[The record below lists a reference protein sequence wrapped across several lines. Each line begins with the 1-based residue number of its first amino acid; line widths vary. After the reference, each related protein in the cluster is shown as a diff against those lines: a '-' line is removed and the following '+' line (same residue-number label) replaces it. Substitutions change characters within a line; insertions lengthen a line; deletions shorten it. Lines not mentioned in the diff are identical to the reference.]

1 MNHCTD
7 EDLVL
12 LHYGEEPRYARH
24 VDACAT
30 CTERYRELAA
40 TLQAIVADQL
50 PERGDQYGLEVWQR
64 IRHRLPERE
73 PWWRTVLSWQVAAG
87 AACAVLLLAV
97 GFAAGRFWQE
107 RPVRQAAGTPVPL
120 PGDDDSRRVLLLT
133 VADHLERSD
142 RILTDIVNAPVED
155 DIAAEQEWA
164 VDLVAAS
171 RLYRQ
176 EAIDANEASVA
187 GVLDELERMLLDI
200 VHRPSRVTEEDLQE
214 IRRRMDSAA
223 LLFKLRVVGT
233 QLRELTGEGG
243 DPSPQT
249 TPSTI
254 G

>member
-1 MNHCTD
+1 MNHCSDD
-7 EDLVL
+7 ELIL
-12 LHYGEEPRYARH
+12 LHYGEEPRHARH
-24 VDACAT
+24 VDACAS
-30 CTERYRELAA
+30 CTERYGELAA
-40 TLQAIVADQL
+40 TLQAIVADDV

-73 PWWRTVLSWQVAAG
+73 PWWRHVISWQVAAG
-87 AACAVLLLAV
+87 VACAVLLVAI
-97 GFAAGRFWQE
+97 GFAAGRFAQPRPQE
-107 RPVRQAAGTPVPL
+107 QPAQAAAPPADN
-120 PGDDDSRRVLLLT
+120 DDARRVLLLT

-142 RILTDIVNAPVED
+142 RILTDIVNAPGGD
-155 DIAAEQEWA
+155 DISAEQEWA

-187 GVLDELERMLLDI
+187 GVLDEVERMLLDI
-200 VHRPSRVTEEDLQE
+200 VHRPSRVTEEELQD
-214 IRRRMDSAA
+214 IRRRIDSAA

-233 QLRELTGEGG
+233 ELRELTSEGG

-249 TPSTI
+249 ASSTI